1 MEGSS
6 SRNWKIPTVG
16 GSCPFFPE
24 LGFRYTPLPYPQC
37 DLVQQRMS
45 KWPIRGAPDISFGYA
60 LSSPRA

>member
-6 SRNWKIPTVG
+6 SRGKSQLAAVVHYSPN
-16 GSCPFFPE
+16 
-24 LGFRYTPLPYPQC
+24 LGFATPLPYPQC